1 MFVYCQ
7 IHVLPFQA
15 ASGRMNPVRLTH
27 FWVALMSFLCSSQV
41 CMMIKRLY
49 VHSAIY
55 DQFLRA
61 LAAHTRTLKSGN
73 GFTDPDAFI
82 GPVQNEMQYDR
93 VKTFFDD
100 IPKEGW
106 KPVM

>member
-1 MFVYCQ
+1 MAFY
-7 IHVLPFQA
+7 
-15 ASGRMNPVRLTH
+15 N
-27 FWVALMSFLCSSQV
+27 SSQICV
-41 CMMIKRLY
+41 AIKRLY

-61 LAAHTRTLKSGN
+61 LADQTRTLKSGN
-73 GFTDPDAFI
+73 GSTAPDAFI
-82 GPVQNEMQYDR
+82 GPVQNEMQYEK

-106 KPVM
+106 KPVV